1 MKKVLLDF
9 LGWVLAVI
17 VVIALIC
24 VVVGI
29 ETTVFMLLWNW
40 IVGGVI
46 GWITLN
52 FWQSLG
58 VILLLDILG
67 GLLFGKRS

>member
-1 MKKVLLDF
+1 MKKVLS
-9 LGWVLAVI
+9 WVLAIV
-17 VVIALIC
+17 VVIALVC

-67 GLLFGKRS
+67 GLLFRKNG

>member
-9 LGWVLAVI
+9 LGWVLAFI
-17 VVIALIC
+17 VVIALVC

-29 ETTVFMLLWNW
+29 ETVVFMLLWNW
-40 IVGGVI
+40 IVGGII
-46 GWITLN
+46 GWITLS
-52 FWQSLG
+52 FWESLG

-67 GLLFGKRS
+67 GLLFRKNS

>member
-9 LGWVLAVI
+9 LGWVLTVI
-17 VVIALIC
+17 VVIALVA
-24 VVVGI
+24 VVIGI

-67 GLLFGKRS
+67 GLLFRKNG

>member
-1 MKKVLLDF
+1 MKKVLLNV
-9 LGWVLAVI
+9 LGWVLTVI

-67 GLLFGKRS
+67 GLLFRKNG

>member
-17 VVIALIC
+17 VVIAL
-24 VVVGI
+24 VVAVIGI

-46 GWITLN
+46 GWITLS

-58 VILLLDILG
+58 AILLLDILG
-67 GLLFGKRS
+67 GLLFRKNS

>member
-40 IVGGVI
+40 IVGGLI
-46 GWITLN
+46 GWITLS

-67 GLLFGKRS
+67 GLLFRKNG

>member
-67 GLLFGKRS
+67 GLLFRKND

>member
-9 LGWVLAVI
+9 LGWVLAFI
-17 VVIALIC
+17 VVIALVC

-29 ETTVFMLLWNW
+29 ETVVFMLLWNW

-46 GWITLN
+46 GWITLD

-67 GLLFGKRS
+67 GLLFRKNN

>member
-17 VVIALIC
+17 VVIAL
-24 VVVGI
+24 VVAVIGI

-46 GWITLN
+46 GWITLS
-52 FWQSLG
+52 FWESLG

-67 GLLFGKRS
+67 GLLFRSNN

>member
-1 MKKVLLDF
+1 MKKVLSGF
-9 LGWVLAVI
+9 LTWVLAVI
-17 VVIALIC
+17 IVIALVV

-46 GWITLN
+46 GWITLS
-52 FWQSLG
+52 FWESLG

-67 GLLFGKRS
+67 GLLFRNND